1 VTLMLDAGALVAFE
15 KGDRTVRAFLEHAQR
30 TGIDVRTTTSVV
42 AQVWRDG
49 ARQARLAVLLRGVLE
64 IELTRE
70 ECRRVGSLLGR
81 CGGRDVRDLRDVPDA
96 SVVAAAVDGDEI
108 LTSDPHDIRM
118 LAESSGKNV
127 IITPV

>member
-1 VTLMLDAGALVAFE
+1 MLDAGALVAFE

-30 TGIDVRTTTSVV
+30 TGVDVRTTTSVV

-49 ARQARLAVLLRGVLE
+49 APQARLAVLLRGVLE

-81 CGGRDVRDLRDVPDA
+81 CGSRDVPDA

-118 LAESSGKNV
+118 LAESSGKNL
-127 IITPV
+127 IITPI